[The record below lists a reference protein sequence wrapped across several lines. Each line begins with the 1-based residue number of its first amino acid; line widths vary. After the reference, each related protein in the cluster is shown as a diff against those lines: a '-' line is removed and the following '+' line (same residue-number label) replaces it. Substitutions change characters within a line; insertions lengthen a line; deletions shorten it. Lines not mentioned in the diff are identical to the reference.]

1 MSEISPKL
9 RGTLP
14 AAARSKM
21 STQRGGAGAG
31 RGDNPHHVPP
41 VATYED
47 SEEYFLEREN
57 RRLGVTNHPDF
68 DPNKSPFKKVEG

>member
-1 MSEISPKL
+1 VSEISPKL

-41 VATYED
+41 VATEQD
-47 SEEYFLEREN
+47 
-57 RRLGVTNHPDF
+57 V
-68 DPNKSPFKKVEG
+68 DPYDDVPPISFKKVEN